1 MVHALGGSATP
12 KNGVQGV
19 APCSPKALSYFA
31 FRLYVLVSFPGGAA
45 LTEVLIAAAA
55 GLAVALLLGW
65 ALWARPLAAM
75 RSDRDAARAEAGA
88 LAAEVARQREER
100 GKHATEVMMLSQR
113 NAELRDAE
121 VERERL
127 TAELSAIRAAQEER
141 DRAHAAEVAR
151 TVETF
156 SALAAK
162 ALEGA
167 QAKLAESAEALMT
180 RQREAAGQGLEANR
194 NQLAELIAPV
204 RETLLKYETR
214 LGEVEAARV
223 EAYGGLKE
231 QLAAVALGQRQ
242 VSDEASKLV
251 SALRSSGKT
260 SGSWGEQ
267 QLRNTLEM
275 AGLRD
280 GIDFTL
286 QAHVAAEA
294 GSRRPDAIIN
304 LPGGRQLIIDSKCSV
319 NDYLSA
325 QAAATDAERVLGFKR
340 HAAAVRSHARGL
352 SDKAYW
358 NEFGAAADFVV
369 MFIPGENFLSAA
381 MEHDLPLL
389 GWAFEQRIL
398 LAGPI
403 NLLAIAKTVALVW
416 RQETLAEQAREIGKL
431 GADLHA
437 ALATMSG
444 HVGRV
449 GSNLAQAV
457 GSYNDFV
464 GSLERNVLPKARRF
478 TEMGIEEGRKPIAA
492 LGVVD
497 TGVRGPAAP
506 ELLAPPQL
514 PVADAAE

>member
-1 MVHALGGSATP
+1 
-12 KNGVQGV
+12 
-19 APCSPKALSYFA
+19 
-31 FRLYVLVSFPGGAA
+31 
-45 LTEVLIAAAA
+45 LTEVLIAVVAS
-55 GLAVALLLGW
+55 LALALLLGW
-65 ALWARPLAAM
+65 ALWARPLAGVRAE
-75 RSDRDAARAEAGA
+75 RDALKAEVTDARAEVSDQQQKRAGHA
-88 LAAEVARQREER
+88 VEVRTL
-100 GKHATEVMMLSQR
+100 TER

-121 VERERL
+121 AERERL
-127 TAELSAIRAAQEER
+127 AGELRALAAQQTER

-156 SALAAK
+156 QALAGK

-167 QAKLAESAEALMT
+167 QAKLAESAEQLMT
-180 RQREAAGQGLEANR
+180 RQREAAGAGLEANR

-204 RETLLKYETR
+204 KETLVKYETR

-286 QAHVAAEA
+286 QTHVAAET

-325 QAAATDAERVLGFKR
+325 QSAATDAERLLGFKR
-340 HAAAVRSHARGL
+340 HAAAVRLHAKGL

-381 MEHDLPLL
+381 MEHDLALL

-437 ALATMSG
+437 AIAVMAD
-444 HVGRV
+444 HVGGV
-449 GSNLAQAV
+449 GRNLAQAV
-457 GSYNDFV
+457 GSYNAFV
-464 GSLERNVLPKARRF
+464 GSLEGNVLPKARRF
-478 TEMGIEEGRKPIAA
+478 TEMGIEKGKKPVVA

-497 TGVRGPAAP
+497 TAVRAVAARELLPPASPSDAP
-506 ELLAPPQL
+506 E
-514 PVADAAE
+514 

>member
-1 MVHALGGSATP
+1 M
-12 KNGVQGV
+12 
-19 APCSPKALSYFA
+19 
-31 FRLYVLVSFPGGAA
+31 
-45 LTEVLIAAAA
+45 LIAAAC
-55 GLAVALLLGW
+55 GLAVALVLGW
-65 ALWARPLAAM
+65 ALWARPLAGLRA
-75 RSDRDAARAEAGA
+75 DRDALKAELAAASAEVVRQKELRAGHAVEVQGLQARNEQLAGA
-88 LAAEVARQREER
+88 ER
-100 GKHATEVMMLSQR
+100 
-113 NAELRDAE
+113 
-121 VERERL
+121 ERERL
-127 TAELSAIRAAQEER
+127 TADLSAIRAAQAER

-156 SALAAK
+156 QALAAK
-162 ALEGA
+162 ALDGA

-204 RETLLKYETR
+204 KETLLKYETR

-286 QAHVAAEA
+286 QTNVAAEA
-294 GSRRPDAIIN
+294 GNRRPDAIIN

-319 NDYLSA
+319 NDYLTAQSA
-325 QAAATDAERVLGFKR
+325 ASDAERAQGFKR
-340 HAAAVRSHARGL
+340 HAAAVRTHARGL

-381 MEHDLPLL
+381 MEHDLALL

-437 ALATMSG
+437 SLATMAG

-449 GSNLAQAV
+449 GSNLSQAV
-457 GSYNDFV
+457 GSYNDFI

-497 TGVRGPAAP
+497 TGVRAVAAP
-506 ELLAPPQL
+506 ELLPAPSL
-514 PVADAAE
+514 PATDAAA